1 MAQVDRAAKAQILR
15 DSAEEFRQR
24 AEGGVD
30 PQLNM
35 VAADLL
41 ERRAARIAVGEDDNS
56 LVNLRDEVTGRIDPE
71 ASLA

>member
-15 DSAEEFRQR
+15 DSAEEFRQK

-30 PQLNM
+30 SQLNT

-56 LVNLRDEVTGRIDPE
+56 LVNLRDEVTGKTDPE